1 MGIFD
6 FIGSIIKPVA
16 DLIDNVS
23 TTDEERLQLKNK
35 LTTIQNEF
43 GAKLLEYQSK
53 LTEAQSNIIVAEAKG
68 QSWLQRNWR
77 PLLMISITAILVNNY
92 ILFPYIS
99 MFTDKV
105 TMLEFPGGLWTLL
118 TTGVGGYIIG
128 RSGEKIVKNLKQNK

>member
-6 FIGSIIKPVA
+6 FLSGIIKPVT
-16 DLIDNVS
+16 DLIDNLT
-23 TTDEERLQLKNK
+23 TTDEEKLELKNK
-35 LTTIQNEF
+35 LKIIQNEF
-43 GAKLLEYQSK
+43 TSKLLEYQAK
-53 LTEAQSNIIVAEAKG
+53 LAEAQSNIIIAETKG

-77 PLLMISITAILVNNY
+77 PILMISITAILVNNY

-128 RSGEKIVKNLKQNK
+128 RSGEKIAKNLKGK